1 MYTYK
6 KRKKKKK
13 KKSEAYANA
22 YTLIYE
28 EGKEKEK
35 MFFFSALRVVVH
47 LEKAISEPAITVQ
60 KEKRENKKS
69 CLYTNQERKKE
80 NEGTR
85 ERKSDH
91 KNKRERRQDD
101 EQKHTRHS
109 NWGQII
115 LYMSFRKICRN
126 INISVLFTFSSRIK

>member
-1 MYTYK
+1 
-6 KRKKKKK
+6 
-13 KKSEAYANA
+13 
-22 YTLIYE
+22 
-28 EGKEKEK
+28 

-85 ERKSDH
+85 ERE
-91 KNKRERRQDD
+91 REKERS
-101 EQKHTRHS
+101 QKQTREKT
-109 NWGQII
+109 
-115 LYMSFRKICRN
+115 R
-126 INISVLFTFSSRIK
+126 